1 MNPVNAW
8 SSSSAS
14 VTDDHATTQHQPA
27 VLALRERAHVIRR
40 RIIQMVQ
47 ALGHGYLGQGLGAA
61 DIFTAVYFHEL
72 ERDPAQSAD
81 AWLADPDRDRFVLS
95 VGHYAIGLFS
105 TLAELGVYS
114 DEELATYG
122 LDGSDIEQN
131 ATEFVRGF
139 EVTGGSLG
147 QGLSQAIGMALGA
160 RLGESEG
167 RRPFRVYALVSDGE
181 LQEGQVW
188 EALMSAAHYRLD
200 NLVAIFDLNGLQ
212 ADGPPSAI
220 MAIEPVHEKLR
231 AFGWNVSRVDGNDLP
246 SLLAAFGEAR
256 RIKGQPS
263 AIVCDTLPGK
273 GVPSVEV
280 REKVHYVRPRDPR
293 ELDGLLDELEQ
304 EAAAWR

>member
-1 MNPVNAW
+1 VNPVNVP
-8 SSSSAS
+8 SSSAPAAG
-14 VTDDHATTQHQPA
+14 DLRQPS
-27 VLALRERAHVIRR
+27 VLALRVRAHAVRR

-72 ERDPAQSAD
+72 ARDPEQSVD

-95 VGHYAIGLFS
+95 VGHYAIGLFA

-114 DEELATYG
+114 DAELATYG

-160 RLGESEG
+160 RLGETEG
-167 RRPFRVYALVSDGE
+167 RRPFRTYALVSDGE

-188 EALMSAAHYRLD
+188 EAIMSAAHYRLD
-200 NLVAIFDLNGLQ
+200 NLVAVFDLNGLQ
-212 ADGPPSAI
+212 ADGPPSAV

-246 SLLAAFGEAR
+246 ALLAAFADAQHV
-256 RIKGQPS
+256 KGQPS

-273 GVPSVEV
+273 GVPSVER